1 MANQRVRITDIAEE
15 LGVSTATVSNVLHGK
30 TKKISDETVKRVQQ
44 LLEEREYIPSMAGIL
59 LAQNSSRM
67 IGVVVNDHKKY
78 ENHVLE
84 DAFIAASL
92 NSLSAEIE
100 KNGQFMMVKKTQ
112 DSEEIIRFASMWNLD
127 GLVLIGFCEQ
137 DYMYLRNR
145 MRIPFVVYDGF
156 CENTERIYNIT
167 IDNYDGGVQVG
178 TYLREYGHKR
188 ALCIADNDACVDRER
203 KDGFMH
209 GFKKDSPD
217 SVADFLVV
225 PMGEEAREKFYNEKF
240 SVLLNYTAIFALSDY
255 YAMNLM
261 QFFYAK
267 GVKVP
272 EQISVVGFDNVS
284 MSRLICPALT
294 TVSQDM
300 ELRAKIAIE
309 KLNDLK
315 EHREIEAKVTLPV
328 KLVVRDSVR
337 KF

>member
-67 IGVVVNDHKKY
+67 IGVVVNDHEKY

-84 DAFIAASL
+84 DAFIAAAL
-92 NSLSAEIE
+92 NSLSTEIE

-112 DSEEIIRFASMWNLD
+112 DAEEIIRFASMWNLD
-127 GLVLIGFCEQ
+127 GLILIGYCEQ

-156 CENTERIYNIT
+156 CKNTERFYNIT
-167 IDNYDGGVQVG
+167 IDNYDGGFQVG
-178 TYLREYGHKR
+178 TYLRESGHKR
-188 ALCIADNDACVDRER
+188 ALCIADNDACMDHER
-203 KDGFMH
+203 KNGFVDGF
-209 GFKKDSPD
+209 GKDSTEN
-217 SVADFLVV
+217 VADFLVV
-225 PMGEEAREKFYNEKF
+225 PMVKEAREKFYNEKF
-240 SVLLNYTAIFALSDY
+240 ALLLSYTAIFALSDY
-255 YAMNLM
+255 YAINLM
-261 QFFYAK
+261 QFFQAK
-267 GVKVP
+267 GVKIP
-272 EQISVVGFDNVS
+272 EQISIVGFDNVT
-284 MSRLICPALT
+284 MSQLICPALT

-315 EHREIEAKVTLPV
+315 EHKEIETEVTLPV
-328 KLVVRDSVR
+328 TLVVRDSVR
-337 KF
+337 KL

>member
-30 TKKISDETVKRVQQ
+30 TKKISDETVKRVQK

-67 IGVVVNDHKKY
+67 IGVVVNDHEKY

-84 DAFIAASL
+84 DAFIAAAL
-92 NSLSAEIE
+92 NSLSTEIE

-112 DSEEIIRFASMWNLD
+112 DPEEIIRFASMWNLD
-127 GLVLIGFCEQ
+127 GLILIGYCEQ

-156 CENTERIYNIT
+156 CKNTERIYNIT
-167 IDNYDGGVQVG
+167 IDNYDGGFQVG
-178 TYLREYGHKR
+178 TYLRESGHKKV
-188 ALCIADNDACVDRER
+188 LCIADNDACMDHER
-203 KDGFMH
+203 KNGFIDGFR
-209 GFKKDSPD
+209 KDSTEN
-217 SVADFLVV
+217 VADFLIV
-225 PMGEEAREKFYNEKF
+225 PMVKEAREKFYNEKF
-240 SVLLNYTAIFALSDY
+240 DLLLSYTAIFALSDY
-255 YAMNLM
+255 YAINLM
-261 QFFYAK
+261 QFFLAK
-267 GVKVP
+267 GVKIP
-272 EQISVVGFDNVS
+272 EQISIVGFDNVA
-284 MSRLICPALT
+284 MSQWICPALT

-315 EHREIEAKVTLPV
+315 EHKEIETEVTLPV
-328 KLVVRDSVR
+328 TLVERDSVR
-337 KF
+337 KL